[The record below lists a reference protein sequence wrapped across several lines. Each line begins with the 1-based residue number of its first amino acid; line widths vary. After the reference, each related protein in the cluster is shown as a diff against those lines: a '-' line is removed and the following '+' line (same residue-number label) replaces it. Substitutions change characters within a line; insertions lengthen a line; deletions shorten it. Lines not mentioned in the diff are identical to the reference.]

1 MAHDTAPRVVP
12 TGDSAPF
19 VVRRG
24 DALAPAALVGG
35 KGRNLAV
42 LANHGIPVPPWIVVT
57 VNAFDRLLA
66 AHRTEIDRV
75 AEEKAPADAAAQ
87 IQARVLGATF
97 DAELAREIV
106 DAARSL
112 VATRADARV
121 AVRSSA
127 IDEDGAD
134 HSFAGQLDSYL
145 FQRADDSLL
154 DAVKRCFASAF
165 NERALVYR
173 RKMGLPVSG
182 IRAAAVVQE
191 MIDADVSGV
200 TFTANPTN
208 GHPEQQLV
216 NAVFGL
222 GEGLVS
228 GELDCDSWVLDAE
241 GRVVEEQLREK
252 ERLVRFD
259 VARGEGTLTADLEP
273 AKKSAPS
280 LDEHDL
286 RTLFR
291 TCRRI
296 EQDVYGGAPQDVEW
310 CIRGGALFIVQARPI
325 AQFARLKKRGA
336 PVVFD
341 NSNVVESYA
350 GVPTPLTYSF
360 ASQSFRATFRGTLVR
375 LGLPKFMVRELEPL
389 FRNML
394 GYVDGRMYYNL
405 LNWYRWFEQM
415 PHGGDNV
422 AEFDRLIGISRAT
435 RVGAYAGTTDAA
447 ARLRTLVRRFLGLR
461 MTQKT
466 MMVERIAREFFERFE
481 RNNGKYTGDHFH
493 GRENTELLAI
503 YREVFESCSPDWDAE
518 IVNFIGAQRAFAE
531 LSAALAELSLSDA
544 TTTEN
549 DLVGGDGG
557 IASMRPTRE
566 MSAIAATIRAEPAWR
581 AHFEKE
587 TPEALAR
594 AVLEEKDATFTPLR
608 RRVETFI
615 ADYGCRCMNELKLEE
630 PTLHEDATVL
640 FSTLK
645 GYVLKPPPSFD
656 EQLARQVAAR
666 NAAESL
672 VYGKLGPLG
681 RLRLRR
687 IIARTRRHIYLRE
700 ELRLIRGK
708 YWGIVRRAFRQMG
721 RNFVRD
727 GVLDDFMDVF
737 FLKVDEIAELI
748 EGRSPDAPHVR
759 DIVALRKRARDEQL
773 TRPAPTRIFSYG
785 DVCVSNFAVPSVA
798 AAGGKKGSQASDDGS
813 LTGIAC
819 GPGTT
824 KGPAR
829 VVLGPKDLVGLDGQV
844 LVAERT
850 DPGWIPLYPSISA
863 LVIERGSVL
872 SHSAVVAREMG
883 IPTVVGVKDATRHIR
898 SGDIVTVDGS
908 AGRVVVG
915 EARASGASEEAAP
928 P

>member
-1 MAHDTAPRVVP
+1 MPHDNAPAATP
-12 TGDSAPF
+12 LI
-19 VVRRG
+19 VRRS
-24 DALAPAALVGG
+24 DALAPAALIGG
-35 KGRNLAV
+35 KGRNLA
-42 LANHGIPVPPWIVVT
+42 LLGNHGIPVPPWLVVT
-57 VNAFDRLLA
+57 VAAFDRLLS
-66 AHRTEIDRV
+66 AHRAEIDRV
-75 AEEKAPADAAAQ
+75 AEEAAPAEAAAQ

-97 DAELAREIV
+97 DAELAQQIV
-106 DAARSL
+106 EAARAL
-112 VATRADARV
+112 VANRDDARV

-145 FQRADDSLL
+145 FQRADESVL

-173 RKMGLPVSG
+173 RKMGLSVSG
-182 IRAAAVVQE
+182 IRAAVVVQE
-191 MIDADVSGV
+191 MIDADASGV

-241 GRVVEEQLREK
+241 GRVVEEQVHEK
-252 ERLVRFD
+252 PRMVRFD
-259 VARGEGTLTADLEP
+259 VARGEGTLTADVEP
-273 AKKSAPS
+273 AKKSTPS
-280 LDEHDL
+280 LAEHDL

-291 TCRRI
+291 TCRKI
-296 EQDVYGGAPQDVEW
+296 EQDVYGGSPQDVEW
-310 CIRGGALFIVQARPI
+310 CIRGGQLFIVQARPI
-325 AQFARLKKRGA
+325 AQFARLKKNGA

-375 LGLPKFMVRELEPL
+375 LGLPKFMTRELEPL

-466 MMVERIAREFFERFE
+466 MMIERIANDFFARFE
-481 RNNGKYTGDHFH
+481 RNNGKYLDDDFR
-493 GRENTELLAI
+493 GRENVELLQI
-503 YREVFESCSPDWDAE
+503 YREVFQSCSPDWDAE

-531 LSAALAELSLSDA
+531 LTASLAELRLPDA
-544 TTTEN
+544 TTIEN

-566 MSAIAATIRAEPAWR
+566 MSDIAKSIRGEPAWR
-581 AHFEKE
+581 ARFEKE
-587 TPEALAR
+587 SPESLAR
-594 AVLEEKDATFTPLR
+594 AVLEEKEAAFAPLR
-608 RRVETFI
+608 RRIETFI

-630 PTLHEDATVL
+630 PTLHEDPSVL

-645 GYVLKPPPSFD
+645 SYVTKPPPSFD

-666 NAAESL
+666 NAAEDL

-681 RLRLRR
+681 RLKLRR
-687 IIARTRRHIYLRE
+687 VIARTRRHIYLRE

-721 RNFVRD
+721 KNFVRD

-737 FLKVDEIAELI
+737 FLKVDEIAELV

-759 DIVALRKRARDEQL
+759 DIVALRKRAREDQL
-773 TRPAPTRIFSYG
+773 TRPAPTRVFAYG
-785 DVCVSNFAVPSVA
+785 DVVAKNFAVPSVSA
-798 AAGGKKGSQASDDGS
+798 TAKNGAQATDDGS
-813 LTGIAC
+813 FTGIAC
-819 GPGTT
+819 GPGIM
-824 KGPAR
+824 KGTAR
-829 VVLGPKDLVGLDGQV
+829 VVLGPKDLLGLDGQV

-898 SGDIVTVDGS
+898 SGDTVTVDGS
-908 AGRVVVG
+908 AGRVVIG
-915 EARASGASEEAAP
+915 EAASP
-928 P
+928 